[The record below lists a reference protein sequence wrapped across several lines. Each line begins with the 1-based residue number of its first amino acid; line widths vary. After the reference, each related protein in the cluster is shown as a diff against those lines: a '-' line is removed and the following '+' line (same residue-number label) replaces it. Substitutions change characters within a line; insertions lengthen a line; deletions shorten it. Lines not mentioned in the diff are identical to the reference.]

1 MTESVILS
9 SPDGSDSLPTIWDTK
24 EQIRHRGHILLQS
37 VSPATPAH
45 SRDALSAI
53 SSITGDDRLHVSAGL
68 ENTVIGLENTVTA
81 RLGRSGNTPRK
92 PDNIPRLVT
101 RVGIPNKDGEISWIS
116 DNRLLP
122 GRNKAQYA
130 FVLDKLTTHVNHN
143 RQIVNTIKHLC
154 NDEFSLQNQW
164 WPESEPFDI
173 AEVEFMGYYANS
185 TSKHKRLEEMITI
198 EYRPRVPL
206 EPEPPSRSSLS
217 DAHRKRHPQRRGWV
231 WIEVVPN
238 TKRIGRDYVHGN
250 KGHHQS
256 NYEGT
261 LSTGDTT
268 GRIWQKSP
276 TMVPKRQIKGDLVP
290 IDDVVFIQGRFS
302 KES

>member
-37 VSPATPAH
+37 VSPPTPAH
-45 SRDALSAI
+45 SREALSAI

-68 ENTVIGLENTVTA
+68 ENTVIP
-81 RLGRSGNTPRK
+81 PRK

-154 NDEFSLQNQW
+154 NDEFSLQNQ
-164 WPESEPFDI
+164 
-173 AEVEFMGYYANS
+173 
-185 TSKHKRLEEMITI
+185 
-198 EYRPRVPL
+198 
-206 EPEPPSRSSLS
+206 
-217 DAHRKRHPQRRGWV
+217 
-231 WIEVVPN
+231 
-238 TKRIGRDYVHGN
+238 
-250 KGHHQS
+250 
-256 NYEGT
+256 
-261 LSTGDTT
+261 
-268 GRIWQKSP
+268 
-276 TMVPKRQIKGDLVP
+276 
-290 IDDVVFIQGRFS
+290 
-302 KES
+302 